1 MNKNSTGFANLKN
14 KTTTFEKLF
23 RKAPPPSPQN
33 NFSHLHVSNGFISHI
48 KSFKSTYIYIIYNLY
63 FIL

>member
-23 RKAPPPSPQN
+23 RKAPPPRITSPIYMYQMVLFLTLKVLN
-33 NFSHLHVSNGFISHI
+33 QLIFI
-48 KSFKSTYIYIIYNLY
+48 
-63 FIL
+63 

>member
-23 RKAPPPSPQN
+23 RKAPPPPRITSPIYMYQMVLFLTLKVLN
-33 NFSHLHVSNGFISHI
+33 QLIFI
-48 KSFKSTYIYIIYNLY
+48 
-63 FIL
+63 

>member
-23 RKAPPPSPQN
+23 RKAPPPPTPRITSPIYMYQMVLFLTLKVLN
-33 NFSHLHVSNGFISHI
+33 QLIFI
-48 KSFKSTYIYIIYNLY
+48 
-63 FIL
+63 